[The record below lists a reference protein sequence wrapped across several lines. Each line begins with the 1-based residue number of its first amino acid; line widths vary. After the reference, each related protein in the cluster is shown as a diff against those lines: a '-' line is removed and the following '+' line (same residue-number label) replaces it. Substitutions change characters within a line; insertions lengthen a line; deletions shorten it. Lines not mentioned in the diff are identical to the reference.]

1 MKNIRW
7 LNSVFLIS
15 TLLVTLIGLPVFCY
29 HFGGQINWWLHGT
42 MFALMFIASGLS
54 ITLGYHRLFAHL
66 SFRAKLPIKFLT
78 AVFGATALEN
88 SVLEWCSDH
97 RRHHK
102 NTDQD
107 DDPYNIQRGF
117 LYAHM
122 GWILLRPINGDWP
135 LTNVNDL
142 KKDPLLGWQHKWWG
156 PIGIFVGFG
165 LPAVIGFL
173 MGGGIGALAGFLIAG
188 VARLVM
194 VHHMTFFINS
204 LCHTIGT
211 QPYSKRCSAK
221 DSWLMALFTFGE
233 GYHNFHHEFQ
243 HDYRNGVK
251 SWQFDPTKWMIWV
264 LSKLGLTS
272 DLRKASESKIRAAQT
287 SCKL

>member
-42 MFALMFIASGLS
+42 MFTLMFIASGLS

-66 SFRAKLPIKFLT
+66 SFKAKWPIKFLT

-102 NTDQD
+102 HTDED

-117 LYAHM
+117 LYAHI
-122 GWILLRPINGDWP
+122 GWILLHPLGGESP

-142 KKDPLLGWQHKWWG
+142 KKDPLLRWQHKWWG

-165 LPAVIGFL
+165 LPALIGFL
-173 MGGGIGALAGFLIAG
+173 IEGGVGALAGFLIAG

-251 SWQFDPTKWMIWV
+251 PWQFDPTKWVVWTLEKM
-264 LSKLGLTS
+264 GLTYS
-272 DLRKASESKIRAAQT
+272 LRKTDPKKIINAKNRIV
-287 SCKL
+287 K

>member
-1 MKNIRW
+1 
-7 LNSVFLIS
+7 
-15 TLLVTLIGLPVFCY
+15 LVTLGGLPVFCY
-29 HFGGQINWWLHGT
+29 YFGGQINWWLHGV

-66 SFRAKLPIKFLT
+66 SFKATWPIKLLT

-102 NTDQD
+102 HTDED
-107 DDPYNIQRGF
+107 ADPYNIQRGF
-117 LYAHM
+117 IYAHM
-122 GWILLRPINGDWP
+122 GWIFLRPMQDWP

-142 KKDPLLGWQHKWWG
+142 KKDPLLRWQHKWWG
-156 PIGIFVGFG
+156 VIGVLVGFG
-165 LPAVIGFL
+165 LPTLIGFL
-173 MGGGIGALAGFLIAG
+173 TGGGVGALGGFLIAG

-204 LCHTIGT
+204 LCHTLGT

-251 SWQFDPTKWMIWV
+251 PWQFDPTKWSIWI
-264 LSKLGLTS
+264 LSKLGWTY
-272 DLRKASESKIRAAQT
+272 DLRKASDKNILSAENSVK
-287 SCKL
+287 

>member
-1 MKNIRW
+1 MKKIRW
-7 LNSVFLIS
+7 LNSVFLIT

-29 HFGGQINWWLHGT
+29 YFGDQINWWLHGT

-66 SFRAKLPIKFLT
+66 SFKATWPIKLLT

-102 NTDQD
+102 HTDED
-107 DDPYNIQRGF
+107 ADPYNIQRGF
-117 LYAHM
+117 IYAHM
-122 GWILLRPINGDWP
+122 GWIFLRPMQDWP

-142 KKDPLLGWQHKWWG
+142 KKDPLLRWQHKWWG
-156 PIGIFVGFG
+156 VIGVLVGFG
-165 LPAVIGFL
+165 LPTLIGFL
-173 MGGGIGALAGFLIAG
+173 TGGGVGALGGFLIAG

-204 LCHTIGT
+204 LCHTLGT

-251 SWQFDPTKWMIWV
+251 PWQFDPTKWSIWI
-264 LSKLGLTS
+264 LSKLGWTY
-272 DLRKASESKIRAAQT
+272 DLRKASDKNILSAENSVK
-287 SCKL
+287 

>member
-7 LNSVFLIS
+7 LNSVFLIT

-29 HFGGQINWWLHGT
+29 YFGGQINWWLHGT

-66 SFRAKLPIKFLT
+66 SFKAKWPIKFLT

-156 PIGIFVGFG
+156 LIGIFVGFG
-165 LPAVIGFL
+165 LPALIGFL
-173 MGGGIGALAGFLIAG
+173 MEGGIGALAGFLIAG

-204 LCHTIGT
+204 LCHTICT